1 MNCEPADPGG
11 RLLMQT
17 NLACWSVPK
26 QQRLQEQLTGLW
38 AEEVWSLQRT
48 RRAQRSELHFALL
61 SSGLKTE
68 IQYALWWHFT
78 YGYKDVEKCQP
89 SLCSAVICII
99 EWLNQIA
106 PKSSSLMEKPLEY
119 WDWSLRSYLVEHGRY
134 RERTTKFLLA
144 SQTYKDYRSENYI
157 IKAFRLIYVT
167 VEQAYDERP
176 EMERDIWNLRKLGYA
191 ITQSKMTYLLNFT
204 SITQPWLRQLAK
216 DFIKY
221 NLTLHGT
228 DDCRQKIVS
237 LHRFSQFLEKEAPTV
252 QSGQIDRALMVKY
265 IGYLGQTGES
275 AQARHRALVQLRLFL
290 EISAHQLQK
299 PLPRERVIFDEDL
312 PKRPQ
317 PLPREIP
324 EEVLSQLREHL
335 NTLPTTLLRMVVILL
350 DCGLRIGELCSLS
363 LDCLIRDDKQEWY
376 LRLYQSK
383 KKQEHVIP
391 LVNETVVG
399 AIQAQQQEI
408 RDRWGT
414 QCPYLF
420 PSIRSPQLPYK
431 KWYFAHR
438 LNMWAVSHQIV
449 DRTGKLY
456 RFQSHQF
463 RHTVGMRLINDG
475 VSLDT
480 ISRLFNHD
488 SLSMTQRYARKR
500 AAKVREELERVHRR
514 RKTVNYQGEV
524 VKGDSQANDPDVQM
538 IRKGV
543 RGQTLA
549 VGGCGRLV
557 VLGECNYANKCLT
570 CPMWLTSTDDLPALK
585 SFYERSVRL
594 KQRATEIGNQFVIQ
608 QQGRIIA
615 NLAVRINSLEA
626 NEEGNTLSVDEL
638 LAQLRTDLMEA
649 ESGLE
654 EAQEAGLRLSAKHL
668 ERMVAN
674 LKARIAALEETA

>member
-1 MNCEPADPGG
+1 
-11 RLLMQT
+11 MQT
-17 NLACWSVPK
+17 ELACWSIPK
-26 QQRLQEQLTGLW
+26 QQRLQEHLTGVW
-38 AEEVWSLQRT
+38 AEDVWSLQRT
-48 RRAQRSELHFALL
+48 RRAQRSELHFTQII
-61 SSGLKTE
+61 SVGLKTE
-68 IQYALWWHFT
+68 IKYALWWDFT
-78 YGYKDVEKCQP
+78 CGRKDLEKCQP
-89 SLCSAVICII
+89 SACSAFICIM
-99 EWLNQIA
+99 EWLNQVA
-106 PKSSSLMEKPLEY
+106 PKSLSLMERPLEY
-119 WDWSLRSYLVEHGRY
+119 WDWSLRSYLIEHGRY
-134 RERTTKFLLA
+134 RERTTKFLTA

-157 IKAFRLIYVT
+157 IKAFRLMYAT
-167 VEQAYDERP
+167 LEEAYDERP

-204 SITQPWLRQLAK
+204 PITQPWLRQLAK

-221 NLTLHGT
+221 NLSLHGT

-237 LHRFSQFLEKEAPTV
+237 LRRFSQFLDKEAPLIR
-252 QSGQIDRALMVKY
+252 SGQIDRELMLKY
-265 IGYLGQTGES
+265 ISYLSTTGCS
-275 AQARHRALVQLRLFL
+275 ASERHRSLVQLRLFL

-299 PLPRERVIFDEDL
+299 AELPKARLIFDEDL
-312 PKRPQ
+312 PRRPQ

-335 NTLPTTLLRMVVILL
+335 KSLPTTLLRMVVILL
-350 DCGLRIGELCSLS
+350 ECGLRIGELCSLS

-383 KKQEHVIP
+383 KKEEHVIP
-391 LVNETVVG
+391 LVNETVVS

-408 RDRWGT
+408 KDLWGT

-420 PSIRSPQLPYK
+420 PSLRDPGLPYK

-438 LNMWAVSHQIV
+438 LNMWSVDHQIV
-449 DRTGKLY
+449 DQTGKLY

-480 ISRLFNHD
+480 ISRLFNHE

-500 AAKVREELERVHRR
+500 AAKVREELERVHRA
-514 RKTVNYQGEV
+514 RKTVNAQGEI
-524 VKGDSQANDPDVQM
+524 VKGDMQANDPDAQM

-585 SFYERSVRL
+585 SFYERSLRL
-594 KQRATEIGNQFVIQ
+594 RQRATEVGNQAVIE
-608 QQGRIIA
+608 QQGRIIT
-615 NLAVRINSLEA
+615 NLTVRINSLEA
-626 NEEGNTLSVDEL
+626 QTEGKALTIEEL
-638 LAQLRTDLMEA
+638 LRQLRVDLMEA
-649 ESGLE
+649 RAALD
-654 EAQEAGLRLSAKHL
+654 EAREAGLLLAAKQV
-668 ERMVAN
+668 ERTVAD
-674 LKARIAALEETA
+674 LHARIAALEEPV